1 MAPENGRRTSD
12 RPHAGGPDPAGR
24 PRLDADSY
32 VSFLCTSTPR
42 SHEVRGTSPEEVTQ
56 WQQRFRPILRQ
67 LLGLDAIAERGTC
80 DLAPELHS
88 TETFDDHIREEW
100 TIESEP
106 DFRFPF
112 YLLRPREARAVE
124 APAAEAEPR
133 PLVITPHGHGKSGK
147 RVYVGIAD
155 TDSDREQIEDG
166 ERDIAL
172 QAVRQGYVAIAPDMR
187 AFAGLR
193 RAHERERDHTCSC
206 RTMQMHALL
215 FGRTLVGERVH
226 DVSRLIDFA
235 ATQPGIDTSRVAIS
249 GNSGGG
255 TVTLFAAACDERIT
269 VAVPGSYFCTFE
281 HSIGSIY
288 HCECNYV
295 PGILRHGEMWDVAGL
310 IAPRPFLAVA
320 GTEDPIFP
328 VDAVR
333 SSFARL
339 EEIYRAAGA
348 AASCR
353 LSINEGGHR
362 YYKRDV
368 WPFIARSF
376 AAAGRTG
383 EPKNRYDSDS
393 AHDRT
398 HGRPHGGAG
407 S

>member
-1 MAPENGRRTSD
+1 MMTAES
-12 RPHAGGPDPAGR
+12 PDPTTD
-24 PRLDADSY
+24 RLTPDSY
-32 VSFLCTSTPR
+32 VPYLCRSTPR
-42 SHEVRGTSPEEVTQ
+42 IHEFRGASPQDVAQ
-56 WQQRFRPILRQ
+56 WQADFRPVLRH

-80 DLAPELHS
+80 DLAPELHG
-88 TETFDDHIREEW
+88 TETFSDHVREEW

-112 YLLRPREARAVE
+112 YLLRPPVDANRAEGSVAE
-124 APAAEAEPR
+124 GSVAADSC

-187 AFAGLR
+187 AFADLR

-226 DVSRLIDFA
+226 DVGRLIDFA
-235 ATQPGIDTSRVAIS
+235 GTQPGVDTSRIAIT

-255 TVTLFAAACDERIT
+255 TVSLFAAACDGRIT
-269 VAVPGSYFCTFE
+269 AAVPGSYFCTFE
-281 HSIGSIY
+281 HSIGSIH
-288 HCECNYV
+288 HCECNYI
-295 PGILRHGEMWDVAGL
+295 PGILRHAEMWDVAGL

-333 SSFARL
+333 ASFAHL
-339 EEIYRAAGA
+339 LEIYEAAGA
-348 AASCR
+348 SAWCR
-353 LSINEGGHR
+353 LSVNEGGHR

-368 WPFIARSF
+368 WPFITRSF
-376 AAAGRTG
+376 AAAGPAGARETRHGSTG
-383 EPKNRYDSDS
+383 S
-393 AHDRT
+393 
-398 HGRPHGGAG
+398 
-407 S
+407 